1 MDMGPAGRGPVAV
14 GMLELPEER
23 LGRGGETFGMVA
35 GLEAIFAVWWMV
47 MHVTDCRTVWL
58 DWAKKTGGLRLLR
71 LKDS

>member
-35 GLEAIFAVWWMV
+35 GLEAIFAVW
-47 MHVTDCRTVWL
+47 
-58 DWAKKTGGLRLLR
+58 
-71 LKDS
+71 